1 MAYLPVLGAAVLV
14 GLALGGRVGA
24 LAAIRLR
31 AMPHFYAAIA
41 LQLIAFPPAFF
52 RFETADAV
60 ARALWLASYACLL
73 AGCVLNLR
81 LRGVALVVA
90 GMAANVV
97 AVVANGGVMPKL
109 PAAAHA
115 AGLNEP
121 ATYNS
126 VTQAEPHLSWLVD
139 RWAAPSW
146 VPLAN
151 VFSVGD
157 VLLALGAFVVV
168 LAAMEVPLL
177 RRLDP
182 RVA

>member
-1 MAYLPVLGAAVLV
+1 MVYLPLLAAAVLV

-31 AMPHFYAAIA
+31 AMPLFYAAIA
-41 LQLIAFPPAFF
+41 LQLLAFPPAFF
-52 RFETADAV
+52 RFETADGLS
-60 ARALWLASYACLL
+60 RALWLASYACLL
-73 AGCVLNLR
+73 AGCILNVR
-81 LRGVALVVA
+81 LRGVVLVVA

-109 PAAAHA
+109 PEAARA
-115 AGLNEP
+115 AGFSDP
-121 ATYNS
+121 AKYNS
-126 VTQAEPHLSWLVD
+126 LTQAEPHLSWLVD
-139 RWAAPSW
+139 RWAAPPW
-146 VPLAN
+146 IPLAN

-182 RVA
+182 RVV